1 MLDKLHLGI
10 SYSALGCELRLIN
23 EQYILNEVSLSQNT
37 HKVRVCID
45 QLLKMVLQ
53 AHVETKPC
61 IFPESNDSIF
71 VNSVLITF
79 CRYNI

>member
-1 MLDKLHLGI
+1 MLDKLHLGM
-10 SYSALGCELRLIN
+10 SYDVLGCEFN

-37 HKVRVCID
+37 HKVRFCVD

-71 VNSVLITF
+71 VNSVFMKF